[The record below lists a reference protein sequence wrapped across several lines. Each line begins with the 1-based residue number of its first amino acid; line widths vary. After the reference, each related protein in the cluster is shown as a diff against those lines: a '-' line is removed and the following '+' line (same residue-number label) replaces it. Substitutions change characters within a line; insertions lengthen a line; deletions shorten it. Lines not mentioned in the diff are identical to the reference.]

1 MQPIRSER
9 DIEDAIGR
17 LLAIEPAFRLV
28 ADQAGPV
35 PLRKLPTGYEGL
47 AGIVVSQL
55 VSRAAADAI
64 WGRLRALLGSV
75 TPAAV
80 LGRTLEELRGVGL
93 SGAKESTLR
102 ILAAACEDGLDL
114 ERTAMLPADE
124 AIREMT
130 ALKGVGL
137 WSAEVYLLFAA
148 GHPDIFPSGDVAL
161 RTAAGEAF
169 GLSERPAD
177 KILRQMSLDWQPER
191 SIAAR
196 LLWAYYARRHKRD
209 AMPVL

>member
-9 DIEDAIGR
+9 DMEDAIGR

-28 ADQAGPV
+28 AHQAGPV

-80 LGRTLEELRGVGL
+80 LGRTMEELRGVGL

-102 ILAAACEDGLDL
+102 ILARACEDGLDL
-114 ERTAMLPADE
+114 ERTALLPADD

-177 KILRQMSLDWQPER
+177 KVLRQMSLDWQPER

-196 LLWAYYARRHKRD
+196 LLWAYYGRRHKRD

>member
-1 MQPIRSER
+1 MQPIRSES
-9 DIEDAIGR
+9 DISNAIGR
-17 LLAIEPAFRLV
+17 LLAIAPAFKVV
-28 ADQAGPV
+28 AEVAGSV
-35 PLRKLPTGYEGL
+35 PLRKLLTGYEGL
-47 AGIVVSQL
+47 AGIVVAQM
-55 VSRAAADAI
+55 VSRASADAI
-64 WGRLRALLGSV
+64 WGRLQSLLGDV

-80 LGRTLEELRGVGL
+80 LGRSVEELRGVGL

-102 ILAAACEDGLDL
+102 ILAAACRDGLDL
-114 ERTAMLPADE
+114 DRTATLPADE

-130 ALKGVGL
+130 DLKGVGL
-137 WSAEVYLLFAA
+137 WTAEVYLLFAA

-169 GLSERPAD
+169 GMAERPSD
-177 KILRQMSLDWQPER
+177 KALRLMSLDWQPER

>member
-1 MQPIRSER
+1 MRPIRSES
-9 DIEDAIGR
+9 DIAGAIER
-17 LLAIEPAFRLV
+17 LLTIEPAFKPV
-28 ADQAGPV
+28 VDISGPV
-35 PLRKLPTGYEGL
+35 PLRRLPTGYEGL
-47 AGIVVSQL
+47 AGIIVSQM
-55 VSRAAADAI
+55 VSRASADAI
-64 WGRLRALLGSV
+64 WGRLRAMLGEV
-75 TPAAV
+75 TPATV
-80 LGRTLEELRGVGL
+80 QSRSVEELRSVGL

-102 ILAAACEDGLDL
+102 ILAEACAGGLDL
-114 ERTAMLPADE
+114 DRTATLPAEE
-124 AIREMT
+124 AIRELT

-177 KILRQMSLDWQPER
+177 KALRLMSLDWQPER

-196 LLWAYYARRHKRD
+196 LLWAFYARRHKRD

>member
-1 MQPIRSER
+1 MRPIRSER
-9 DIEDAIGR
+9 DITEAIER
-17 LLAIEPAFRLV
+17 LLAVEPAFRLV
-28 ADQAGPV
+28 VDAAGPV

-47 AGIVVSQL
+47 AGIVVSQM
-55 VSRAAADAI
+55 VSRASADAI
-64 WGRLRALLGSV
+64 WGRLQALLGAM
-75 TPAAV
+75 TPANV
-80 LGRTLEELRGVGL
+80 LGRSVEELRGVGL

-102 ILAAACEDGLDL
+102 ILAEACAGGLDL
-114 ERTAMLPADE
+114 DRTATLPAAE

-137 WSAEVYLLFAA
+137 WTAEVYLLFAA

-169 GLSERPAD
+169 GMAERPAD
-177 KILRQMSLDWQPER
+177 KALRLMSLGWQPER

-196 LLWAYYARRHKRD
+196 LLWAYYGRRHKRD

>member
-1 MQPIRSER
+1 MV
-9 DIEDAIGR
+9 DA
-17 LLAIEPAFRLV
+17 
-28 ADQAGPV
+28 AGPG

-47 AGIVVSQL
+47 AGIIVSQM
-55 VSRAAADAI
+55 VSRASADAI
-64 WGRLRALLGSV
+64 WGRLQSLVGTV
-75 TPAAV
+75 TPAAI
-80 LGRTLEELRGVGL
+80 LGRSIEELRGVGL

-102 ILAAACEDGLDL
+102 LLAAACAGGLDL
-114 ERTAMLPADE
+114 DRTATLPAED
-124 AIREMT
+124 AIKEMT

-137 WSAEVYLLFAA
+137 WTSEVYLLFAA

-169 GLSERPAD
+169 GLSERPTD
-177 KILRQMSLDWQPER
+177 KALRSMSLDWQPER

-196 LLWAYYARRHKRD
+196 LLWAYYGRRHKRD

>member
-1 MQPIRSER
+1 MRPIRSES
-9 DIEDAIGR
+9 DIKDAIGR
-17 LLAIEPAFRLV
+17 LLIIQPAFRIV
-28 ADQAGPV
+28 ADAVGHV
-35 PLRKLPTGYEGL
+35 PLRRLPTGYEGL
-47 AGIVVSQL
+47 AGIVVSQM
-55 VSRAAADAI
+55 VSRASADAI
-64 WGRLRALLGSV
+64 WGRLRSLLGDV
-75 TPAAV
+75 TPMAV
-80 LGRTLEELRGVGL
+80 LGRSVEELRSVGL

-102 ILAAACEDGLDL
+102 VLAEACAGGLDL
-114 ERTAMLPADE
+114 NRTTTLAADE
-124 AIREMT
+124 AISEMT

-137 WSAEVYLLFAA
+137 WTAEVYLLFAA

-169 GLSERPAD
+169 GLAERPAD
-177 KILRQMSLDWQPER
+177 KALRMMARDWQPER

>member
-1 MQPIRSER
+1 MQPIRSES
-9 DIEDAIGR
+9 DIADAVVR
-17 LLAIEPAFRLV
+17 LLRVEPAFRRV
-28 ADQAGPV
+28 ADVAGPV

-47 AGIVVSQL
+47 AGIVVSQM
-55 VSRAAADAI
+55 VSRASADAI
-64 WGRLRALLGSV
+64 WGRLKTLLGDV
-75 TPAAV
+75 TPISV
-80 LGRTLEELRGVGL
+80 LGRSVEELRNVGL

-102 ILAAACEDGLDL
+102 ILAEACTGGLDL
-114 ERTAMLPADE
+114 DRTATLPAGD

-137 WSAEVYLLFAA
+137 WTAEVYLLFAA

-169 GLSERPAD
+169 GLAARPSD
-177 KILRQMSLDWQPER
+177 KALRVMSLGWQPER

>member
-1 MQPIRSER
+1 MQPIRSES
-9 DIEDAIGR
+9 DITNAIGR
-17 LLAIEPAFRLV
+17 LLAIEPAFKVV
-28 ADQAGPV
+28 ADAAGPV

-47 AGIVVSQL
+47 AGIVVSQM
-55 VSRAAADAI
+55 VSRASADAI
-64 WGRLRALLGSV
+64 WGRLKILLGDV

-80 LGRTLEELRGVGL
+80 LGRSVEELRGVGL

-102 ILAAACEDGLDL
+102 ILAEACIGGLDL
-114 ERTAMLPADE
+114 DRTARLSAEE

-130 ALKGVGL
+130 DLKGVGL
-137 WSAEVYLLFAA
+137 WTAEVYLLFAA

-177 KILRQMSLDWQPER
+177 KALRLMSKDWQPER

>member
-1 MQPIRSER
+1 MQPIRSDS
-9 DIEDAIGR
+9 DISNAIGR
-17 LLAIEPAFRLV
+17 LLAIAPAFKVV
-28 ADQAGPV
+28 AEAAGSV
-35 PLRKLPTGYEGL
+35 PLRKLLTGYEGL
-47 AGIVVSQL
+47 AGIVVSQM
-55 VSRAAADAI
+55 VSRASADAI
-64 WGRLRALLGSV
+64 WGRLQSLLGDV

-80 LGRTLEELRGVGL
+80 LGRSVEELRGVGL

-102 ILAAACEDGLDL
+102 ILAAACRDGLDL
-114 ERTAMLPADE
+114 DRTATLPAEE

-137 WSAEVYLLFAA
+137 WTAEVYLLFAA

-169 GLSERPAD
+169 GLAERPSD
-177 KILRQMSLDWQPER
+177 KALRLLSFDWRPER

>member
-1 MQPIRSER
+1 MQPIRSES
-9 DIEDAIGR
+9 DIAEATER
-17 LLAIEPAFRLV
+17 LLVIEPAFQRV
-28 ADQAGPV
+28 VDSAGPV

-64 WGRLRALLGSV
+64 WGRLGSLLGTV
-75 TPAAV
+75 TPAAI
-80 LGRTLEELRGVGL
+80 LGRTVEELRGVGL

-102 ILAAACEDGLDL
+102 ILADACVAGLDL
-114 ERTAMLPADE
+114 ERTATLPAAE

-130 ALKGVGL
+130 ALKGIGL

-169 GLSERPAD
+169 GLSERPED
-177 KILRQMSLDWQPER
+177 KVLRRMSHDWQPER

-196 LLWAYYARRHKRD
+196 LLWAYYGRRHKRD

>member
-1 MQPIRSER
+1 MQPIRSES
-9 DIEDAIGR
+9 DIERAIGR
-17 LLAIEPAFRLV
+17 LLEIVPAFKPV
-28 ADQAGPV
+28 ADAAGPV
-35 PLRKLPTGYEGL
+35 PLRRLPTGYEGL
-47 AGIVVSQL
+47 AGIVVSQM
-55 VSRAAADAI
+55 VSRASADAI
-64 WGRLRALLGSV
+64 WGRLQSLLGEVAPS
-75 TPAAV
+75 AV
-80 LGRTLEELRGVGL
+80 LARSVDELRGVGL

-102 ILAAACEDGLDL
+102 MLAEACVGGLDL
-114 ERTAMLPADE
+114 GRTATLPADE
-124 AIREMT
+124 AIRQMT

-137 WSAEVYLLFAA
+137 WTAEVYLLFAA

-169 GLSERPAD
+169 GLTERPAD
-177 KILRQMSLDWQPER
+177 KALRLMSLDWRPQR

>member
-1 MQPIRSER
+1 MQPIRSES
-9 DIEDAIGR
+9 DIEHAIGR
-17 LLAIEPAFRLV
+17 LLEIAPAFKPV
-28 ADQAGPV
+28 VDAAGAV

-47 AGIVVSQL
+47 AGIVVSQM
-55 VSRAAADAI
+55 VSRASADAI
-64 WGRLRALLGSV
+64 WGRLQSLLGEV
-75 TPAAV
+75 TPATALARGV
-80 LGRTLEELRGVGL
+80 DELRSVGL
-93 SGAKESTLR
+93 SAAKEATLR
-102 ILAAACEDGLDL
+102 ILAEACVGGLDL
-114 ERTAMLPADE
+114 SRTATLPADE

-137 WSAEVYLLFAA
+137 WTAEVYLLLAA
-148 GHPDIFPSGDVAL
+148 GNPAISPSGDVAL

-169 GLSERPAD
+169 GLAQRPTD
-177 KILRQMSLDWQPER
+177 KALRLMSLDWRPER

>member
-1 MQPIRSER
+1 MRPIRSES
-9 DIEDAIGR
+9 DIRNAIER
-17 LLAIEPAFRLV
+17 LLAIEPAFRHV
-28 ADQAGPV
+28 VDAAGPV
-35 PLRKLPTGYEGL
+35 PLRTLATGYEGL
-47 AGIVVSQL
+47 AGIVVSQM
-55 VSRAAADAI
+55 VSRASADAI
-64 WGRLRALLGSV
+64 WGRLKSLLGEV
-75 TPAAV
+75 TPGTV
-80 LGRTLEELRGVGL
+80 LARTVEELRGVGL

-102 ILAAACEDGLDL
+102 ILAEACIGGLDL
-114 ERTAMLPADE
+114 DRTATLPADE

-130 ALKGVGL
+130 DLKGVGL
-137 WSAEVYLLFAA
+137 WTAEVYLLFAA

-169 GLSERPAD
+169 GLPERPVD
-177 KILRQMSLDWQPER
+177 KALRLMSRDWQPER

>member
-1 MQPIRSER
+1 MQPIRSES
-9 DIEDAIGR
+9 DISSAIGR
-17 LLAIEPAFRLV
+17 LLAIEPAFKIV
-28 ADQAGPV
+28 AEAAGSV

-47 AGIVVSQL
+47 AGIVVSQM
-55 VSRAAADAI
+55 VSRASADAI
-64 WGRLRALLGSV
+64 WGRLKALLCEV
-75 TPAAV
+75 TPASV
-80 LGRTLEELRGVGL
+80 LGRSVEELRGVGL

-102 ILAAACEDGLDL
+102 ILARACADGLDL
-114 ERTAMLPADE
+114 DRTASLPANE

-130 ALKGVGL
+130 DLKGVGL
-137 WSAEVYLLFAA
+137 WTAEVYLLFAA

-169 GLSERPAD
+169 GLAERPAD
-177 KILRQMSLDWQPER
+177 KALRKMAEDWQPER

-196 LLWAYYARRHKRD
+196 LLWAYYAGRHKRD

>member
-1 MQPIRSER
+1 MQPIRSES
-9 DIEDAIGR
+9 DITSAIGR
-17 LLAIEPAFRLV
+17 LLAIEPAFRIV
-28 ADQAGPV
+28 AEAAGPV

-47 AGIVVSQL
+47 AGIVVSQM
-55 VSRAAADAI
+55 VSRASADAI
-64 WGRLRALLGSV
+64 WGRLKVLLGEV
-75 TPAAV
+75 TPASV
-80 LGRTLEELRGVGL
+80 LGHTVEELRGVGL

-102 ILAAACEDGLDL
+102 ILARACADGLDL
-114 ERTAMLPADE
+114 DRTATLPADE

-130 ALKGVGL
+130 DLKGIGL
-137 WSAEVYLLFAA
+137 WTAEVYLLFAA

-177 KILRQMSLDWQPER
+177 KALRLMAADWQPER

-196 LLWAYYARRHKRD
+196 LLWAYYAGRHKRD

>member
-1 MQPIRSER
+1 MRPIRSES
-9 DIEDAIGR
+9 DIAQAIER
-17 LLAIEPAFRLV
+17 LLTVAPAFAPV
-28 ADQAGPV
+28 VEAAGDV
-35 PLRKLPTGYEGL
+35 PLRELPTGYEGL
-47 AGIVVSQL
+47 AGIVVSQM
-55 VSRAAADAI
+55 VSRASADAI
-64 WGRLRALLGSV
+64 WGRLQSLLGEV
-75 TPAAV
+75 TPAAL
-80 LGRTLEELRGVGL
+80 LGRSVEELRSVGL

-102 ILAAACEDGLDL
+102 GLAEACVGGLDL
-114 ERTAMLPADE
+114 GRTATLPAGE

-130 ALKGVGL
+130 AMKGVGL
-137 WSAEVYLLFAA
+137 WTAEVYLLFAA

-169 GLSERPAD
+169 GLPERPTD
-177 KILRQMSLDWQPER
+177 KALRLMSLDWQPER

>member
-9 DIEDAIGR
+9 DIDDAIGR
-17 LLAIEPAFRLV
+17 LLVVAPPFRLV
-28 ADQAGPV
+28 VDAAGPV
-35 PLRKLPTGYEGL
+35 PLRELPTGYEGL

-55 VSRAAADAI
+55 ISRAAADAI
-64 WGRLRALLGSV
+64 WGRLQSLLGTV

-80 LGRTLEELRGVGL
+80 LARSVEDLRGVGL

-102 ILAAACEDGLDL
+102 TLAEACEAGLDL
-114 ERTAMLPADE
+114 DRTATLPAAE
-124 AIREMT
+124 AIRQMT
-130 ALKGVGL
+130 ALKGIGL

-169 GLSERPAD
+169 GLAERPAD
-177 KILRQMSLDWQPER
+177 KALRRMSLDWQPER

-196 LLWAYYARRHKRD
+196 LLWAYYGRRHKRD